1 MFWKTPGRFFVEA
14 RLQRQKSKLYKLL
27 AYASLFESRP
37 SNEKKMGK
45 THLFCW
51 RRGQDSNL
59 RYVSVHNISN
69 VAPSTS
75 QTPLRVESD
84 ITFNLLKYYIRRI

>member
-37 SNEKKMGK
+37 NNKKRWAK

-51 RRGQDSNL
+51 RRGQGIA
-59 RYVSVHNISN
+59 VSHKWEPTARMTGAKRPYCEPKQVQI
-69 VAPSTS
+69 
-75 QTPLRVESD
+75 D
-84 ITFNLLKYYIRRI
+84 IPKQRKKDG

>member
-37 SNEKKMGK
+37 SNKKRWVK
-45 THLFCW
+45 THLFYW
-51 RRGQDSNL
+51 RRGQDIA
-59 RYVSVHNISN
+59 VS
-69 VAPSTS
+69 
-75 QTPLRVESD
+75 
-84 ITFNLLKYYIRRI
+84 RRRELSARMTGAKHPYCEPKQV